1 MDLKNLTPTSDT
13 VDVTIV
19 HPTTLEPLTND
30 DKSEMTITMYAPH
43 SKEYKGILHHQTNKR
58 LKQAQGKKK
67 VDITAESIEEATII
81 NWLKNE
87 GDEIYIDDLVVE
99 IATDKVD
106 SEVPSDVSGILIK
119 KLCKVNDVVKVGE
132 PIAVIE
138 IENSLEAS
146 SETKPVLKSEK
157 PENEV
162 QKIN

>member
-1 MDLKNLTPTSDT
+1 M
-13 VDVTIV
+13 
-19 HPTTLEPLTND
+19 
-30 DKSEMTITMYAPH
+30 
-43 SKEYKGILHHQTNKR
+43 SKFQLLLPRMG
-58 LKQAQGKKK
+58 
-67 VDITAESIEEATII
+67 ESIEEATII

-162 QKIN
+162 QKIIYKANKIIESPKNYSTKKKLFPIN